1 GVRLPAALGL
11 GVRFFAAPRDQ
22 ARARRGTDVVLLVPA
37 LVGLA
42 LAIAAYPPSSLERSL
57 EAFLAGLPGWLTP
70 VWGFLSD
77 LLWLWAVVLVAI
89 ALVRVRLVVVCQALA
104 SLGLAVALALS
115 ATRLATGSWPQLE
128 DAVFGSARAGRFPA
142 TRAAEATAVIMTVA
156 PHLAR
161 PVRAFGRWVLVLGLI
176 GAAIAGS
183 PLGTFAAAMIA
194 IAAAASVRLVSGT
207 SLGRPGLDDV
217 AAGLAQ
223 LGVCPR
229 ELEEAE
235 RQVAGVFHVRGV
247 DDDGRPL
254 LVKVYG
260 RDAYDTQLVAR
271 LWRRLSYR
279 GAAFPISLSRL
290 QAAE

>member
-57 EAFLAGLPGWLTP
+57 ETFLAALPGWLAP

-77 LLWLWAVVLVAI
+77 LLWLWALVLVAV
-89 ALVRVRLVVVCQALA
+89 ALVRGRLVVVAQALA
-104 SLGLAVALALS
+104 SIALAVVLALC
-115 ATRLATGSWPQLE
+115 ATRLATGSWPQPVGPRVG
-128 DAVFGSARAGRFPA
+128 AVCGTARAERFPA
-142 TRAAEATAVIMTVA
+142 TRAAEATAVIMTIA

-161 PVRAFGRWVLVLGLI
+161 PVRAFGNWLLVLGLI
-176 GAAIAGS
+176 GAAIDGS

-194 IAAAASVRLVSGT
+194 VAAAATVRLVSGT

-217 AAGLAQ
+217 AAALAQ
-223 LGVCPR
+223 LGVHPHR
-229 ELEEAE
+229 LEEAE
-235 RQVAGVFHVRGV
+235 PPVPGVL
-247 DDDGRPL
+247 PL
-254 LVKVYG
+254 
-260 RDAYDTQLVAR
+260 R
-271 LWRRLSYR
+271 
-279 GAAFPISLSRL
+279 
-290 QAAE
+290 